1 LRQAHRRKN
10 CRLQQLAMQNKE
22 TIRPYPQ
29 LNFVELYQ
37 RTCLEFTS
45 YLTHLFRNF
54 STICMFDFRLQVF
67 NTVAKRLNFTK
78 AAEELFI
85 TQPAVTKHI
94 QEIENHFKVKLFE
107 RNGTKIKLTPA
118 GETLLQHTDQ
128 LFAVYRNMEFE
139 LNAFTQ
145 QHAGKLKI
153 GASTT
158 VAQYVLPPV
167 LAAFH
172 KKFRNIRVSLTI
184 NNTEQIEQ
192 ALQNKSIDLGI
203 IEGQSKSNLFKYTEF
218 VEDELLL
225 VANSNHPLARKEF
238 IKPEELLKVPLLLRE
253 PGSGTLEVI
262 AHALRPLG
270 IKISQLQKEMQLG
283 STESMKLYLLNSD
296 AMAFLSVHSI
306 SKELHDRACSVIAV
320 KGLKIKRHFYF
331 IQQHGPAE
339 ALPDLFMKFA
349 RHYNFR

>member
-1 LRQAHRRKN
+1 
-10 CRLQQLAMQNKE
+10 
-22 TIRPYPQ
+22 
-29 LNFVELYQ
+29 
-37 RTCLEFTS
+37 
-45 YLTHLFRNF
+45 
-54 STICMFDFRLQVF
+54 MFDFRLQVF

-78 AAEELFI
+78 AAAELFI

-118 GETLLQHTDQ
+118 GEILLQHTDQ
-128 LFAVYRNMEFE
+128 LFSVYRNLEFE
-139 LNAFTQ
+139 LNTFTQ
-145 QHAGKLKI
+145 QQTGKLRI

-172 KKFRNIRVSLTI
+172 KKFGNIKVTLTI

-192 ALQNKSIDLGI
+192 ALQNKNIDLGI
-203 IEGQSKSNLFKYTEF
+203 IEGQSKNNLFKYTEF
-218 VEDELLL
+218 VKDELVL
-225 VANSNHPLARKEF
+225 VANSNHSLAKKNMIR
-238 IKPEELLKVPLLLRE
+238 PEELLKVPLLLRE

-262 AHALRPLG
+262 AHALKPLG
-270 IKISQLQKEMQLG
+270 IKISQLQNEMQLG
-283 STESMKLYLLNSD
+283 STESMKLYLLNSN

-306 SKELHDRACSVIAV
+306 LKELQNKDCCVIDV
-320 KGLKIKRHFYF
+320 KGLTIERHFYF
-331 IQQHGPAE
+331 IQQHGQAE

>member
-1 LRQAHRRKN
+1 
-10 CRLQQLAMQNKE
+10 
-22 TIRPYPQ
+22 
-29 LNFVELYQ
+29 
-37 RTCLEFTS
+37 
-45 YLTHLFRNF
+45 
-54 STICMFDFRLQVF
+54 MFDFRLQVF

-78 AAEELFI
+78 AAAELFI

-118 GETLLQHTDQ
+118 GETLLHYTDQ
-128 LFAVYRNMEFE
+128 LFAVYRNLEFE
-139 LNAFTQ
+139 LNTFTQ
-145 QHAGKLKI
+145 QQTGQLKI

-172 KKFRNIRVSLTI
+172 KKFSNIKVTLTI
-184 NNTEQIEQ
+184 DNTEQIER
-192 ALQNKSIDLGI
+192 ALQNKTIDLGI

-218 VEDELLL
+218 LKDQLVL
-225 VANSNHPLARKEF
+225 VASAAHPLAKKEL
-238 IKPEELLKVPLLLRE
+238 IKPEELLKTPLLLRE

-262 AHALRPLG
+262 AHALKPLG
-270 IKISQLQKEMQLG
+270 IKISQLQSEMQLG
-283 STESMKLYLLNSD
+283 STESMKLYVLHSN

-306 SKELHDRACSVIAV
+306 LKELQNKECCIIDV
-320 KGLKIKRHFYF
+320 KGLKIERHFYF
-331 IQQHGPAE
+331 IQQHGQAE

-349 RHYNFR
+349 CHYNFR